1 VIRRPEP
8 AALLHPQA
16 PLLPLVVRGIS
27 LVFAAVD
34 VVTWLGIVPTRA
46 L

>member
-1 VIRRPEP
+1 VIRRPKP

-16 PLLPLVVRGIS
+16 PLLPQVVRGIS
-27 LVFAAVD
+27 LVFTAVD
-34 VVTWLGIVPTRA
+34 VVTWLGTVPTRT